1 MHVIK
6 INFEQNLQIS
16 RWFCT
21 NSVFCP
27 RNNLVACPLRRA
39 GRVAPRIAVK
49 SIETQKFVGRLSTTE
64 RVVNHK
70 LLSTTANRSNS
81 AIHIPS
87 GLITFSLKRSDSNP
101 HFLSTEYRIF
111 KFKVSPFRK
120 STLFV
125 TLTKSINQV
134 YSHYRPKRKSIRST
148 VTHPTNRLNTARQH
162 TVLSILIKHT
172 SDCKKIEEPYN
183 IHYHSRIKYKHSLDL
198 RSAVLQYSS

>member
-1 MHVIK
+1 MFIVSSLLLYACDQNQFRTK
-6 INFEQNLQIS
+6 FANFEIS

-111 KFKVSPFRK
+111 KFRVSP
-120 STLFV
+120 STLFQFV
-125 TLTKSINQV
+125 TLTKSIHQV
-134 YSHYRPKRKSIRST
+134 YSHYRPKRKSIRSI
-148 VTHPTNRLNTARQH
+148 VTHPTNRLNTARQQ

-172 SDCKKIEEPYN
+172 SDCKNLKN
-183 IHYHSRIKYKHSLDL
+183 RIFIIT
-198 RSAVLQYSS
+198 QG